1 MYLSAPLVSA
11 LLAAFPRFI
20 RVCSFVGLA
29 IIIVAL
35 VASSFATRVW
45 HLILTQGVM
54 YAIGGG
60 MLYFPTVIYLDQW
73 FVRRKGSAYGV
84 MWAGTGASGLAL
96 PFVMDW
102 GLHRYSFSTM
112 LRVWAI
118 VMAIL
123 SGPLLYCVKPRIPV
137 SRSGSQSRPRRLDF
151 GFLKSRTFWILQ
163 IGNILE
169 SLGFFVPGIWLPSYA
184 RAVGLSSVGG
194 TIVLALFNA
203 TSVFGTIIMGSLT
216 DRLHVTSVIGI
227 ATIGATLSVFLLWG
241 FATSLPVL
249 CIFSLLYG
257 LTAGG
262 FSSTWAGCITEVRKT
277 NDRAEP
283 GLIFGLW
290 AAGRGIGSVVSG
302 PLSEALVSSK
312 PWAGEAALGYG
323 SGYGLL
329 IVFTGISAMLGG
341 TAWVGRRAGL
351 M

>member
-11 LLAAFPRFI
+11 LLAAFPHFTRN
-20 RVCSFVGLA
+20 CSFIGLA

-45 HLILTQGVM
+45 QLILTQGVM

-60 MLYFPTVIYLDQW
+60 LLYFPTVIYLDEW
-73 FVRRKGSAYGV
+73 FVRRKGFAYGF
-84 MWAGTGASGLAL
+84 MWAGTGASGLAI

-102 GLHRYSFSTM
+102 GLNRYSFSTM
-112 LRVWAI
+112 LRVWAM
-118 VMAIL
+118 VMLVL
-123 SGPLLYCVKPRIPV
+123 SGPLLYFVKPRIPL
-137 SRSGSQSRPRRLDF
+137 SRSASHPRRLDF
-151 GFLKSRTFWILQ
+151 GFLRSRTFWILQ
-163 IGNILE
+163 TGNILE
-169 SLGFFVPGIWLPSYA
+169 SLGFFVPGIWLPTYA
-184 RAVGLSSVGG
+184 RSVGLSSVAG
-194 TIVLALFNA
+194 TVALALFNA

-227 ATIGATLSVFLLWG
+227 ATVGATLSVFLLWG
-241 FATSLPVL
+241 LATSLPLL

-262 FSSTWAGCITEVRKT
+262 FSSTWAGCITEVKKA

-283 GLIFGLW
+283 GLVFGLW

-302 PLSEALVSSK
+302 PLSEALVSGK
-312 PWAGEAALGYG
+312 PWSGEAALGYG

-329 IVFTGISAMLGG
+329 IIFTGTSAMLGG
-341 TAWVGRRAGL
+341 TAWVGRRAGW